1 MRGRPALTTR
11 SGCPAVSRHRKKS
24 KTASTTRMLMNGAE
38 PIVARH
44 NQGDFGMPT
53 YVLNDDW
60 SAQVRASGYG
70 LDGGAMDT
78 FVDQV
83 RTELD
88 GLVAQGIRPTRNHL
102 TSAITTVRMRRGM

>member
-1 MRGRPALTTR
+1 
-11 SGCPAVSRHRKKS
+11 
-24 KTASTTRMLMNGAE
+24 
-38 PIVARH
+38 
-44 NQGDFGMPT
+44 MPT

-88 GLVAQGIRPTRNHL
+88 GLVAQGITPTRNHL